1 MASIFAQLALRSLLF
16 TSSLCAAQT
25 QQLAF
30 PMLCQLGQRLAH
42 IAKCIV
48 WRGKTFLLCTRLFEY
63 GGVVL
68 IFLFWFC
75 CFVFAFCCFAFA
87 CLAFP
92 CFFVISL
99 AFLCLWLWLF
109 LAVHCFFVN
118 PLFFLLLLVLC
129 LVWFSCL
136 FSCLLLV
143 VVFPIVAYSFPFAIC
158 FFLRSILVIVCSS
171 LQNPSPAMTVLLEMR
186 RVLRLPPE
194 KDN

>member
-92 CFFVISL
+92 CFFV
-99 AFLCLWLWLF
+99 
-109 LAVHCFFVN
+109 N